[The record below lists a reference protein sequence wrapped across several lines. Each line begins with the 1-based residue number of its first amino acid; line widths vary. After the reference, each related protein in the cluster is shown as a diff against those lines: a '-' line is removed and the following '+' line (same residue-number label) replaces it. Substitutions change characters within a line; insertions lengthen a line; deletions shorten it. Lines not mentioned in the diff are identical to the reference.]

1 MPYFERCESQ
11 LPITSTTTTEYIGF
25 KQMYGFS
32 DNVWVTV
39 LGCNPSCSH
48 FSPGILLMS
57 ADLAEVT
64 TAAEIYDNH
73 VTLEPLD
80 HMTSAGVLVESV
92 M

>member
-1 MPYFERCESQ
+1 
-11 LPITSTTTTEYIGF
+11 
-25 KQMYGFS
+25 
-32 DNVWVTV
+32 
-39 LGCNPSCSH
+39 
-48 FSPGILLMS
+48 MS

>member
-1 MPYFERCESQ
+1 
-11 LPITSTTTTEYIGF
+11 
-25 KQMYGFS
+25 
-32 DNVWVTV
+32 
-39 LGCNPSCSH
+39 
-48 FSPGILLMS
+48 MS

-73 VTLEPLD
+73 VTLEPSD